1 MADNAADGD
10 KISTIT
16 IAVDNNKSSDRAF
29 DSVNPQIVSVVTL
42 DSNAVQVTS
51 PAASVEKIAIT
62 LGVDP
67 VLEDTGFNRM
77 LGQSQDDF
85 LFGGTSL
92 DFMHGQS
99 GNDILFRRDG
109 TRLESVDKGIGG
121 NSWTTYAKQSN
132 KVWYVSGSNANDQI
146 QVDFVTEP
154 GRLADHHLVTRLT
167 ENNGHFSF
175 SAQARLDFSAV
186 AATGGSQ
193 WESTDRYLNI
203 AEEVSRRGEGRGLS
217 DEELMSIA
225 AKAKDSAKPLSSIL
239 ARDNDYDIILIDA
252 LGGNDRVTIGP
263 TVQKTV
269 WVDGGDGDDTIID
282 RAGKAILADKTEQG
296 KVNGLTTRN
305 DVANAAFALGSLAS
319 DKTLG
324 KLTIDNPSDTDW
336 YKFTL
341 ASKPTSPKASL
352 AVTSLSGDD
361 KFTLEIYAASDTK
374 TIIASGTGSVLLG
387 KLQAGVEYLLKITD
401 NLRPTVYDLQANLD
415 GNITTTGEVTSM
427 AISLN
432 TVRRDVL
439 MGGAGDDILS
449 GGAGEDWI
457 FGDAGHDVL
466 SGGQDRGASDLLFG
480 GPGNDTFQVI
490 PDFLQGQ
497 LTLADEMQGGDGTDR
512 VFYQGGDKDRRGLDV
527 PDVASLTFNTAFQRW
542 EFSSLVWDIGRQEFA
557 MTYSDANNNGRQDST
572 EPTLYQTQYLFY
584 TTRDIE
590 NTVVDL
596 RSGDDVFHAEP
607 NFDPTRLSDIDKD
620 QNRLSGGATEIE
632 FPKYQRS
639 GDCRRRQREGGGSA
653 TSLDIRGGDGSD
665 AIFGGYYDDTISG
678 GAGND
683 YLVGSY
689 GNDTID
695 GNAGTNVLFGDQP
708 EQYKS
713 PSTSNLYD
721 DFLPWRGNKGPAGIG
736 PSELYTY
743 ELAAPFASAEV
754 PLVTNNISQSRG
766 KPLVTNTTDW
776 KASTLTTRTSL
787 DNAMPLPDPSSF
799 TVATLRSGYEYAHDT
814 LLSDGR
820 GTTFLRT
827 DQPVGG
833 LRYYR
838 STLELTSDQ
847 ETAIRFEIDPMT
859 SAGESKLGIFFD
871 GNEVA
876 RIDVTKM
883 NRTGDR
889 NFAQF
894 TIHSS
899 GIISEMSNVTTNASS
914 IPKLTKG
921 IHEIIVVYEGTSK
934 TAPGGFALAATP
946 IPEPLSLGHLKGD
959 SLTGVLPLGDFNGD
973 GIDDFV
979 VTGNNMDYIFLHPL
993 DPARIT
999 DVTKDADLRVV
1010 GNNYNGVQY
1019 TVGDFNGDGLSD
1031 FLRAYRTVKSN
1042 FTEPGWTVA
1051 VLYGHNAG
1059 QRPVFG
1065 GLEFKDLPLNG
1076 KESVDLV
1083 FAAVNLR
1090 ENRSSQ
1096 GYLISD
1102 LYIGGYGPESM
1113 VIDGSSLSRNDTLAY
1128 PSGNI
1133 WTRIPRYDRP
1143 NLLLPIA
1150 NISVPAGAKPTILK
1164 GVNNGLDAITFVGG
1178 SVTKQG
1184 SAYPLSPTRNEYIA
1198 NNKPMEWGTISA
1210 ATRLDL
1216 IVTGDINFTLADL
1229 EPALGQNGFLQQAR
1243 EKLAALKLTS
1253 PVTVDFNNEGKFRFR
1268 TLDTIVIKS
1277 IKEQVRFAASSSVM
1291 TGAQSSTEPVVAPRV
1306 TNWGYA
1312 ATTYAGENLELMLD
1326 TSRLKQLSFTL
1337 DKISDD
1343 FVLNL
1348 KPELSRASYATAANE
1363 RQTYDGFV
1371 HDVDFINNKVRLL
1384 VNSKATPQEIVQQ
1397 LNQQFQNVPIL
1408 LNTAGT
1414 FHYPHFR
1421 IALNIRVDLEAKLEN
1436 GKITI
1441 RIKEA
1446 LLGTITYV
1454 SLGWRAAGSRIFI
1467 KLDAGSGGL
1476 FSIENASRNFTSLLG
1491 FGNSGT
1497 AFKEI
1502 KKTVADKE
1510 EYGAAPAI
1518 MALSESVAK
1527 PWSYGVVNAT
1537 NFAGINLGMLNNDSL
1552 PDYATLDGTLIRLYY
1567 GAADLQSTFKNEV
1580 FSIGSKSTFTNSQQS
1595 QIQAGDF
1602 NGDGKTD
1609 LAVTYDQNVL
1619 KLAEGSLE
1627 RRVAIFY
1634 SMADKIATNVAAG
1647 RTNLSFN
1654 EADVNIMAGDLND
1667 RFGFLSN
1674 GSGIDV
1680 NRDGVDDLVIAA
1692 PKGNN
1697 STSQPE

>member
-1 MADNAADGD
+1 M
-10 KISTIT
+10 
-16 IAVDNNKSSDRAF
+16 
-29 DSVNPQIVSVVTL
+29 L
-42 DSNAVQVTS
+42 
-51 PAASVEKIAIT
+51 
-62 LGVDP
+62 
-67 VLEDTGFNRM
+67 NR
-77 LGQSQDDF
+77 
-85 LFGGTSL
+85 
-92 DFMHGQS
+92 
-99 GNDILFRRDG
+99 
-109 TRLESVDKGIGG
+109 
-121 NSWTTYAKQSN
+121 
-132 KVWYVSGSNANDQI
+132 
-146 QVDFVTEP
+146 
-154 GRLADHHLVTRLT
+154 
-167 ENNGHFSF
+167 
-175 SAQARLDFSAV
+175 
-186 AATGGSQ
+186 
-193 WESTDRYLNI
+193 
-203 AEEVSRRGEGRGLS
+203 
-217 DEELMSIA
+217 
-225 AKAKDSAKPLSSIL
+225 
-239 ARDNDYDIILIDA
+239 
-252 LGGNDRVTIGP
+252 
-263 TVQKTV
+263 
-269 WVDGGDGDDTIID
+269 
-282 RAGKAILADKTEQG
+282 
-296 KVNGLTTRN
+296 
-305 DVANAAFALGSLAS
+305 
-319 DKTLG
+319 
-324 KLTIDNPSDTDW
+324 
-336 YKFTL
+336 
-341 ASKPTSPKASL
+341 
-352 AVTSLSGDD
+352 
-361 KFTLEIYAASDTK
+361 
-374 TIIASGTGSVLLG
+374 
-387 KLQAGVEYLLKITD
+387 LQAGVEYLLKITD
-401 NLRPTVYDLQANLD
+401 NLRPTVYDLQTNLD
-415 GNITTTGEVTSM
+415 GDITTTGEVTSM

-490 PDFLQGQ
+490 PDFLPTVSDPATYFTGQAKSGQ
-497 LTLADEMQGGDGTDR
+497 LTLADEMLGGDGTDR
-512 VFYQGGDKDRRGLDV
+512 VFYQGGDKDRRGIDV
-527 PDVASLTFNTAFQRW
+527 PDVASLTFNPAFQRW

-557 MTYSDANNNGRQDST
+557 MTYVDANNNGRQDST

-639 GDCRRRQREGGGSA
+639 WGIVEGAKEKGGGSA

-721 DFLPWRGNKGPAGIG
+721 DYLPWRGSKGPAGIG

-766 KPLVTNTTDW
+766 KPLVTKHTDW

-799 TVATLRSGYEYAHDT
+799 TVATVRSYYYYAHDG
-814 LLSDGR
+814 LLDESR
-820 GTTFLRT
+820 GTTFIRT
-827 DQPVGG
+827 EQPVGG

-859 SAGESKLGIFFD
+859 SAGDSKLAIFFD

-876 RIDVTKM
+876 RIDVAKM
-883 NRTGDR
+883 NRAWDR

-899 GIISEMSNVTTNASS
+899 GIIGEMSNVTTNASS

-921 IHEIIVVYEGTSK
+921 VHEIVVVYEGTSK
-934 TAPGGFALAATP
+934 TSPGGFAMAATP
-946 IPEPLSLGHLKGD
+946 IPEPLSLGQLKGD

-979 VTGNNMDYIFLHPL
+979 VTGNTMDYIFLHPL

-1010 GNNYNGVQY
+1010 GDNYNGVQY
-1019 TVGDFNGDGLSD
+1019 AVGDFNGDGLSD

-1065 GLEFKDLPLNG
+1065 GLDFKNLPLNG

-1128 PSGNI
+1128 RSGNI
-1133 WTRIPRYDRP
+1133 WTRIPRYDTP
-1143 NLLLPIA
+1143 SFLLPIA

-1184 SAYPLSPTRNEYIA
+1184 PAGLWSPARNEYVA
-1198 NNKPMEWGTISA
+1198 TINRWSGE
-1210 ATRLDL
+1210 RYR
-1216 IVTGDINFTLADL
+1216 
-1229 EPALGQNGFLQQAR
+1229 Q
-1243 EKLAALKLTS
+1243 
-1253 PVTVDFNNEGKFRFR
+1253 
-1268 TLDTIVIKS
+1268 
-1277 IKEQVRFAASSSVM
+1277 
-1291 TGAQSSTEPVVAPRV
+1291 PRV
-1306 TNWGYA
+1306 LT
-1312 ATTYAGENLELMLD
+1312 
-1326 TSRLKQLSFTL
+1326 
-1337 DKISDD
+1337 
-1343 FVLNL
+1343 
-1348 KPELSRASYATAANE
+1348 
-1363 RQTYDGFV
+1363 
-1371 HDVDFINNKVRLL
+1371 
-1384 VNSKATPQEIVQQ
+1384 
-1397 LNQQFQNVPIL
+1397 
-1408 LNTAGT
+1408 
-1414 FHYPHFR
+1414 
-1421 IALNIRVDLEAKLEN
+1421 
-1436 GKITI
+1436 
-1441 RIKEA
+1441 
-1446 LLGTITYV
+1446 
-1454 SLGWRAAGSRIFI
+1454 
-1467 KLDAGSGGL
+1467 
-1476 FSIENASRNFTSLLG
+1476 
-1491 FGNSGT
+1491 
-1497 AFKEI
+1497 
-1502 KKTVADKE
+1502 
-1510 EYGAAPAI
+1510 
-1518 MALSESVAK
+1518 
-1527 PWSYGVVNAT
+1527 
-1537 NFAGINLGMLNNDSL
+1537 
-1552 PDYATLDGTLIRLYY
+1552 
-1567 GAADLQSTFKNEV
+1567 
-1580 FSIGSKSTFTNSQQS
+1580 
-1595 QIQAGDF
+1595 
-1602 NGDGKTD
+1602 
-1609 LAVTYDQNVL
+1609 
-1619 KLAEGSLE
+1619 
-1627 RRVAIFY
+1627 
-1634 SMADKIATNVAAG
+1634 
-1647 RTNLSFN
+1647 
-1654 EADVNIMAGDLND
+1654 
-1667 RFGFLSN
+1667 
-1674 GSGIDV
+1674 
-1680 NRDGVDDLVIAA
+1680 
-1692 PKGNN
+1692 
-1697 STSQPE
+1697 